1 MTINKKLGRLGVAAV
16 ASLGLTLGAASANAD
31 FISGSISFSDG
42 FDPIPVVVSD
52 TSFFDIDSDNTVTFA
67 GSGDFSG
74 IGTVNSAGDIDVGAP
89 GGVLYDVPGFS
100 FTLDNIIGEAVG
112 ALACN
117 NGLCTDNRQLTLI
130 GTVSGGGFDD
140 TFWQGTFTANGSCAG
155 ANGACTDNTTYSA
168 TWSSSLTALERPPEE
183 MPVPGALALLGIG
196 LAGLGWTRRRNA
208 R

>member
-1 MTINKKLGRLGVAAV
+1 MKINKKLSRLGAA
-16 ASLGLTLGAASANAD
+16 AAATLGLTLGAASANAA

-52 TSFFDIDSDNTVTFA
+52 TSFFDINSAATVTFA
-67 GSGDFSG
+67 GTGDFAG
-74 IGTVNSAGDIDVGAP
+74 IAAVNSAGDIDVSSP
-89 GGVLYDVPGFS
+89 GGVLYDVPGFT
-100 FTLDNIIGEAVG
+100 FTLDDIIGQAVG
-112 ALACN
+112 ALSCN

-168 TWSSSLTALERPPEE
+168 TWSSSLTALERPPVVV
-183 MPVPGALALLGIG
+183 PVPGALALFGIG
-196 LAGLGWTRRRNA
+196 LAGLGWNRRRTA